1 MRTPSNPFNIDQ
13 LIDELKSA
21 ALSADAKA
29 QVKSILK
36 RAVQAPQWVAATIPD
51 YADDDVILFE
61 NDLISIWHCRFPIN
75 LSVPAH
81 DHQMVATIAVYQG
94 AEQNVLWTR
103 GDSGAI
109 EEKTELTVNAG
120 DVLQLGPNA
129 IHSVRSTDDMD
140 SCAIHVYLGRLTTVE
155 RSLFD
160 AKNGVVLHFDDD
172 NYQRL
177 VSTGPAS
184 AKPHD
189 SQLE

>member
-94 AEQNVLWTR
+94 AERNVMWVNSDT
-103 GDSGAI
+103 GGI
-109 EEKTELTVNAG
+109 EQKSEILVNAG

-129 IHSVRSTDDMD
+129 IHSVSSAVGVD
-140 SCAIHVYLGRLTTVE
+140 SCAIHVYLGKLTTVK

-160 AKNGVVLHFDDD
+160 TKKGTVLQFDDE

-177 VSTGPAS
+177 IS
-184 AKPHD
+184 AD
-189 SQLE
+189 RA

>member
-1 MRTPSNPFNIDQ
+1 MTQQQNKFNIDQ
-13 LIDELKSA
+13 LVDELKTA

-29 QVKSILK
+29 QVKSILEQIVK
-36 RAVQAPQWVAATIPD
+36 DPSWVAKSIPD

-61 NDLISIWHCRFPIN
+61 DDLISIWHCRFPIN

-94 AEQNVLWTR
+94 AERNVLWTR
-103 GDSGAI
+103 NDSGAI

-120 DVLQLGPNA
+120 DVLQLGPDA
-129 IHSVRSTDDMD
+129 IHSVRSTDDID
-140 SCAIHVYLGRLTTVE
+140 SCAIHVYLGRLSTVK

-160 AKNGVVLHFDDD
+160 TENGVVLPFDDA

-177 VSTGPAS
+177 VCAEPA
-184 AKPHD
+184 
-189 SQLE
+189 